1 MRRVCEETA
10 ELLNLPSSYRVGVV
24 PASDTGAFEMAM
36 WSMLGE
42 RPVDLCAWESFGK
55 GWINDAIDQ
64 LKLTDFSLFEADY
77 GDLPPLASTNS
88 ENDIVFTWNGTTSGV
103 KYLTQIGFL
112 MIVKG

>member
-1 MRRVCEETA
+1 
-10 ELLNLPSSYRVGVV
+10 
-24 PASDTGAFEMAM
+24 
-36 WSMLGE
+36 MLGS
-42 RPVDLCAWESFGK
+42 LLGK

-103 KYLTQIGFL
+103 RVPDADWISDDRKGLTFCDATSAVFAMELPWSKLDVTTFSWQKFWV
-112 MIVKG
+112 VKVPTEC